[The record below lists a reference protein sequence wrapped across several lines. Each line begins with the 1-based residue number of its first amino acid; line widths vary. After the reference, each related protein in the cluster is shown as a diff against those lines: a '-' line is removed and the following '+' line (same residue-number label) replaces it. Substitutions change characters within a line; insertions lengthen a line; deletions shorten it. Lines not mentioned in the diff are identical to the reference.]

1 MADKI
6 RLSCL
11 IGVLLVSTVD
21 LRWMSHGHPVP
32 PRKDFASFPFQ
43 LAEWSGT
50 DLVLSPGTVRVLA
63 ADNYLLRSY
72 RNRVSGAEVELFVVY
87 YSAQRS
93 GDALHSPRNC
103 LPGAGWEPV
112 SSGFLEISNPTPA
125 GSFFPANHYVIEKDG
140 VRQDVLYWYQAHG
153 REFASEYLGKIYLAW
168 DGITRGRTD
177 GALVRITA
185 VHAPGNTGT
194 LPVMV
199 SFAQDLSSVLPQF
212 LPN

>member
-125 GSFFPANHYVIEKDG
+125 GSLKMAC
-140 VRQDVLYWYQAHG
+140 
-153 REFASEYLGKIYLAW
+153 
-168 DGITRGRTD
+168 GRTYCI
-177 GALVRITA
+177 GTKRMGVSSPVNISARFIS
-185 VHAPGNTGT
+185 PGTELPGVVPTEPLSGSRPCMPPGT
-194 LPVMV
+194 LERC
-199 SFAQDLSSVLPQF
+199 L
-212 LPN
+212 